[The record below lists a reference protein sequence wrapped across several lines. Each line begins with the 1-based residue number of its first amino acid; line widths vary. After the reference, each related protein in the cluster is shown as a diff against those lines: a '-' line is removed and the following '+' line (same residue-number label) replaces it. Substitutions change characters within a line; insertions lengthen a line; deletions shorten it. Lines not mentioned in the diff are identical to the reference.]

1 MRKIVCHLLAFGLG
15 LQLSFAQEKTSE
27 IRGRVESEQGARIQ
41 RARVRVFSQ
50 EPAFDQETTTDADG
64 TFSFWNLAAGTYQ
77 VEASAP
83 GYAGQQKD
91 GIQVQDGKT
100 IEINFRLAAALQAQS
115 LIEVEARGKEERN
128 PNIFITKIDLNALR
142 DSLRRWGASPVFLE
156 FSAVK
161 NLYAADLGAPLR
173 QISTVRPAKLDQ
185 GFHGSIYEEHQN
197 SALNARPFFNVG
209 PLRPARRNQFGFSL
223 SGPIDRDKL
232 SFSTRL
238 DIVRESGFVNGNVRV
253 PLLKERVPT
262 ASDPLTRRI
271 IGALLKGF
279 PEETPNLP
287 DITPRQLNTNAEKDI
302 DSQAFN
308 IKLDYSASNRDRLA
322 FRYDVLDYSEDPFEL
337 VAGANP
343 QTDLRS
349 QSLSATNLHTFS
361 PRALLE
367 GSFYFDR
374 QAVRLLPTKR
384 FRSLL
389 EPLGLPD
396 VPDID
401 FGGEFA
407 DLTPLGPGTQFP
419 RLRFQNRFAGEF
431 NFSLLAGRHQLRLGG
446 SLMRVQLNDLQSDNS
461 RGRFIFSSNF
471 GRTAIEN
478 FLRGTPS
485 RFTITMGNLHRNF
498 RHWESS
504 LYIQDTFQ
512 VRPGF
517 ALTLGLRYERVTTP
531 SEVNGLTLL
540 PYSDANNFAPQFGFA
555 WNPKGGS
562 LVVRG
567 GYGVSF
573 GQVFAGT
580 FQLARFNPPAVRTVT
595 IQNPSLVDPLKSLQ
609 VAPGELGRSDLNLL
623 SPDLDPP
630 YAHQFNLQIEKR
642 LAENLFLR
650 VGYIGN
656 RTIKLFF
663 PFVSNRAQP
672 VPDIPATTA
681 TIDQRRPDP
690 RFLSVKTIINS
701 GVSYYDALKIS
712 LAHRF
717 ARGLAFDFDYV
728 FSKALTSGF
737 DFANTLNREKGIEG
751 NQNNVDFQADMRGPT
766 AFDMRNAINVN
777 YSYEL
782 PFKFSGR
789 RATLIFSN
797 WKVSGTTV
805 YRTGGWF
812 DISTSSDAPGFGNVD
827 GEDGDRPNI
836 TNPAILG
843 KAIDDPD
850 TSTSILNPEFFNTN
864 IPPGGRGNLGL
875 RVFRKDSLI
884 NTNLALTKAFVLANG
899 KTVEFQ
905 TELINLFN
913 HPWFERPGDVFPSP
927 TFGKIIDT
935 QNKGRVV
942 KFLLRINF

>member
-1 MRKIVCHLLAFGLG
+1 MKKIVCHLLAFSLG
-15 LQLSFAQEKTSE
+15 LQLSFAQEKSGA
-27 IRGRVESEQGARIQ
+27 IQGRVESEQGVRIQ
-41 RARVRVFSQ
+41 QARVRVFSQ
-50 EPAFDQETTTDADG
+50 ELAFDQETATDADG
-64 TFSFWNLAAGTYQ
+64 TFSFWNLAAGAYQ

-83 GYAGQQKD
+83 GYAGQQRV
-91 GIQVQDGKT
+91 GILVQGGKT
-100 IEINFRLAAALQAQS
+100 VEINFRLAAALQGQS

-173 QISTVRPAKLDQ
+173 QISIARPAKLDQ
-185 GFHGSIYEEHQN
+185 GFHGSIYQEHQN

-209 PLRPARRNQFGFSL
+209 PLRPARRNQFGLSL
-223 SGPIDRDKL
+223 SGPIERDKI
-232 SFSTRL
+232 SFGGRL
-238 DIVRESGFVNGNVRV
+238 DIARESGFVNGNVRV
-253 PLLKERVPT
+253 PLPEERVPT

-271 IGALLKGF
+271 ISALLKGF
-279 PEETPNLP
+279 PEEAPNLP
-287 DITPRQLNTNAEKDI
+287 NITPRQLNTNAEKALA
-302 DSQAFN
+302 SHAFN
-308 IKLDYSASNRDRLA
+308 IKLDYLASSRDRLA
-322 FRYDVLDYSEDPFEL
+322 FRYDMLDYREEPFEL

-349 QSLSATNLHTFS
+349 QSFSATGLHTFS

-374 QAVRLLPTKR
+374 QAVRLLPTER

-389 EPLGLPD
+389 EPLGLPQ

-431 NFSLLAGRHQLRLGG
+431 NFSLLAGRHQLRLGWG
-446 SLMRVQLNDLQSDNS
+446 LMRVQLNDLQSDNS

-478 FLRGTPS
+478 FLHGTPS
-485 RFTITMGNLHRNF
+485 RFTITIGNLHRNF
-498 RHWESS
+498 RNWEQW
-504 LYIQDTFQ
+504 LYIQDNFQ
-512 VRPGF
+512 LRRG
-517 ALTLGLRYERVTTP
+517 LTLTFGLRYEHVTTP
-531 SEVNGLTLL
+531 TEVNRLTVL

-580 FQLARFNPPAVRTVT
+580 FQLARFNPPAVRTIT
-595 IQNPSLVDPLKSLQ
+595 IQNPSLVNPLKDLQ
-609 VAPGELGRSDLNLL
+609 IASGQAGRSDLNLL

-630 YAHQFNLQIEKR
+630 YAHQFNLQIERR
-642 LAENLFLR
+642 LAENLSLR

-663 PFVSNRAQP
+663 PFVSNRAEP
-672 VPDIPATTA
+672 VPGIPATTA

-712 LAHRF
+712 LTHRL

-751 NQNNVDFQADMRGPT
+751 NQNNVDFQADLRGPT

-777 YSYEL
+777 YSYQL
-782 PFKFSGR
+782 PFRFSGGT
-789 RATLIFSN
+789 ALLLGN
-797 WKVSGTTV
+797 WKISGATV

-843 KAIDDPD
+843 KAVDDPD
-850 TSTSILNPEFFNTN
+850 NSTSILNPEFFNTD

-884 NTNLALTKAFVLANG
+884 NTNLALTKAFALANG

-905 TELINLFN
+905 TEFINLFN

-942 KFLLRINF
+942 KFLLRLNF